1 MHPDTGP
8 DVDTDSPD
16 TEQVLE
22 ALQPDKDKLTGFDW
36 VRILLYNNIYETGRF
51 GGVAN
56 AIDGIKNLEGVIFQ
70 FNSLLAGFQMVSLVG
85 GENNLG
91 VTTHPIHRMTVFI
104 LMLGFIVSCSG
115 CILSLFV
122 MKYLILAREDEPT
135 FAIWTVI
142 GISPMIIASF
152 AASIAGLLLLLTA
165 VNTYAHLVLVPMH
178 AFWINGVSTAAL
190 SAVIAVQ
197 IHFKF
202 SAQSFAYTRQLRR
215 EARVENP
222 RPQDTATRRRMPTN
236 AEPPPQS

>member
-1 MHPDTGP
+1 MHADTGT
-8 DVDTDSPD
+8 DIDSPD
-16 TEQVLE
+16 TDEVLD

-56 AIDGIKNLEGVIFQ
+56 AIDGIKNLEAVIFQ

-85 GENNLG
+85 GENDRGLL
-91 VTTHPIHRMTVFI
+91 THPMHRLTVFI
-104 LMLGFIVSCSG
+104 LMLGFVVSCSG
-115 CILSLFV
+115 CILSLFI

-135 FAIWTVI
+135 FAIWTVM

-165 VNTYAHLVLVPMH
+165 VNTYAHLVLFPLH
-178 AFWINGVSTAAL
+178 AFWINGVSVVAVAAV
-190 SAVIAVQ
+190 SAAQ

-202 SAQSFAYTRQLRR
+202 AAQSFAYTRQLRR
-215 EARVENP
+215 EASA
-222 RPQDTATRRRMPTN
+222 PQFDATTRRRHTH
-236 AEPPPQS
+236 AEPYAERPTPS

>member
-1 MHPDTGP
+1 MHADTGT
-8 DVDTDSPD
+8 DIDSPD
-16 TEQVLE
+16 TDEVLD

-56 AIDGIKNLEGVIFQ
+56 AIDGIKNLEAVIFQ

-85 GENNLG
+85 GENDRGLL
-91 VTTHPIHRMTVFI
+91 THPMHRLTVFI
-104 LMLGFIVSCSG
+104 LMLGFVVSCSG
-115 CILSLFV
+115 CILSLFI

-165 VNTYAHLVLVPMH
+165 VNTYAHLVLYPLH
-178 AFWINGVSTAAL
+178 AFWINGVSMVAIAAV
-190 SAVIAVQ
+190 SAAQ
-197 IHFKF
+197 IQFKF
-202 SAQSFAYTRQLRR
+202 AAQSFAYTRQLRR
-215 EARVENP
+215 EASGVDE
-222 RPQDTATRRRMPTN
+222 TSRRRNTYT
-236 AEPPPQS
+236 ERPPN